1 MVDFIEAPVSFM
13 PIAGITIN
21 HPEKST
27 MNGMHKSMDHKIY
40 INVVYVLNKLHY
52 YDIDRYIK
60 IYQ

>member
-1 MVDFIEAPVSFM
+1 M

-21 HPEKST
+21 HPEEST

-40 INVVYVLNKLHY
+40 INVVLSVLNKLYY